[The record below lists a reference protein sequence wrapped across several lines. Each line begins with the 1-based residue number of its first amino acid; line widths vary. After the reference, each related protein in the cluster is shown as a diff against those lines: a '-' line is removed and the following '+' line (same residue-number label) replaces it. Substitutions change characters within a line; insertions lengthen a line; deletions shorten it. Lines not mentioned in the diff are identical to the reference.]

1 MILKDDRM
9 RNVFPRERGKDYN
22 HSTFCDLVICGLVG
36 VRPRADGPFEV
47 KPLVPASWE
56 WFVLSNLRCHGRVY
70 SISYDRSGTRF
81 GKGSGLVVRA
91 EKFCK

>member
-22 HSTFCDLVICGLVG
+22 HSTFCDLVTCGLVG
-36 VRPRADGPFEV
+36 VRP
-47 KPLVPASWE
+47 L
-56 WFVLSNLRCHGRVY
+56 
-70 SISYDRSGTRF
+70 